1 MTNIIV
7 VFAKIEEAKSI
18 KNILVK
24 NGIRVT
30 AVCTSGAQA
39 LGFADE
45 FHYGMI
51 ISGYR
56 LSDMIC
62 VELRNNLSADF
73 EMLVMAPQNV
83 ISEVHELICTVG
95 MMMQEAMRRKKKKK
109 EAPRVRNAQDEAIIK
124 RAKQLLIE
132 RNNMT
137 EDEAHRYLL
146 KRSMDNSVSLVETA
160 QILLALS

>member
-1 MTNIIV
+1 M
-7 VFAKIEEAKSI
+7 
-18 KNILVK
+18 
-24 NGIRVT
+24 
-30 AVCTSGAQA
+30 
-39 LGFADE
+39 
-45 FHYGMI
+45 
-51 ISGYR
+51 
-56 LSDMIC
+56 LS
-62 VELRNNLSADF
+62 
-73 EMLVMAPQNV
+73 
-83 ISEVHELICTVG
+83 
-95 MMMQEAMRRKKKKK
+95 RKKQT

>member
-73 EMLVMAPQNV
+73 DLHGRDDDAGSDATQ
-83 ISEVHELICTVG
+83 
-95 MMMQEAMRRKKKKK
+95 K
-109 EAPRVRNAQDEAIIK
+109 EEKRGPACAQCAG
-124 RAKQLLIE
+124 
-132 RNNMT
+132 
-137 EDEAHRYLL
+137 
-146 KRSMDNSVSLVETA
+146 RSDY
-160 QILLALS
+160 

>member
-1 MTNIIV
+1 
-7 VFAKIEEAKSI
+7 
-18 KNILVK
+18 
-24 NGIRVT
+24 
-30 AVCTSGAQA
+30 
-39 LGFADE
+39 
-45 FHYGMI
+45 
-51 ISGYR
+51 
-56 LSDMIC
+56 
-62 VELRNNLSADF
+62 
-73 EMLVMAPQNV
+73 
-83 ISEVHELICTVG
+83 
-95 MMMQEAMRRKKKKK
+95 MQEAMRRKKKKK